1 MARFQENINDIG
13 GNLAEAV
20 HHMAEAKHKLLT
32 ARKDLLLPPE
42 AVSEAARAFRNWE
55 RSVYEIVTHQV
66 DAYLAMFAYVD
77 NVNESLDS
85 PYRA

>member
-13 GNLAEAV
+13 GNLAEAI
-20 HHMAEAKHKLLT
+20 HRQAEAKHKLLT
-32 ARKDLLLPPE
+32 VRKDLLLPPE
-42 AVSEAARAFRNWE
+42 AISEAARTYRNSE
-55 RSVYEIVTHQV
+55 RSVYEIVNHQL
-66 DAYLAMFAYVD
+66 DAYLAMFNYVD